1 MRGPIVLYIGKI
13 MDRIELLS
21 LEAVYEAPIV
31 EIIEVQVEKGFEGSD
46 MKHYSPA
53 DGNGGWS

>member
-1 MRGPIVLYIGKI
+1 MLYIGKI

-21 LEAVYEAPIV
+21 FEVVYEAPIV
-31 EIIEVQVEKGFEGSD
+31 EIVEVQVEKGFEGSD